1 MLISNKPIK
10 VFDLQIL
17 VNQFMLNGALVTE
30 MVNNS
35 LMQSK
40 TFSESS
46 RQSCSVV
53 EKGVLKILQEST
65 CTGHLYWATQVFSI
79 EICKIFKNTCIFM

>member
-1 MLISNKPIK
+1 MLISNEPIK
-10 VFDLQIL
+10 VFDLQKL
-17 VNQFMLNGALVTE
+17 VNQFMLNGALVID

-35 LMQSK
+35 LIQSK

-46 RQSCSVV
+46 RRGCCVV

-65 CTGHLYWATQVFSI
+65 CTGVCL
-79 EICKIFKNTCIFM
+79 

>member
-1 MLISNKPIK
+1 MLISNEPIK
-10 VFDLQIL
+10 VSDLQKL
-17 VNQFMLNGALVTE
+17 VNQFMLNGALVIE

-35 LMQSK
+35 LIQSK

-46 RQSCSVV
+46 RRSCSVV

-65 CTGHLYWATQVFSI
+65 CIGVCL
-79 EICKIFKNTCIFM
+79 